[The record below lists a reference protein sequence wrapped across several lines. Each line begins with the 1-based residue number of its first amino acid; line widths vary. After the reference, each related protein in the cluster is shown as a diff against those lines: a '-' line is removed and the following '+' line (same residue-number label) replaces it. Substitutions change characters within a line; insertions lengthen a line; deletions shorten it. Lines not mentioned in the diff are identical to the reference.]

1 VRSIR
6 SPSEKGWEVLQP
18 PRLSGAAQIE
28 EPRKAQQFEAHA
40 AARAWVKH
48 DDMTMDER
56 LDGLAN
62 LVDSLIR

>member
-1 VRSIR
+1 
-6 SPSEKGWEVLQP
+6 LQP